1 MGTALLLLA
10 LTQAP
15 KDMPMPKDPL
25 WDLMDYGPFLTTAV
39 TMPRPQGAITPK
51 AVAIK
56 VGSGTICFDTDLVR
70 YAAAWDGGWL
80 ELLGPP
86 FEGSRSPD
94 DKTRPKM
101 RGTLRMATHNVPG
114 VLRGNG
120 QDPRP
125 EPYGPVP
132 ADLAKYHGLYVHGDR
147 VVLSYTAGGCEILDL
162 PGYEK
167 GIFTRTLR
175 LGASAAPVTILVGE
189 SLDPSEPTVQG
200 RRITLG
206 SPGAT
211 GRIWRAC
218 SGECSAESE

>member
-1 MGTALLLLA
+1 MMTALVLLA

-25 WDLMDYGPFLTTAV
+25 WELMDYGPFLTTAV
-39 TMPRPQGAITPK
+39 TMPWPQGAVTPK
-51 AVAIK
+51 AVVVK
-56 VGSGTICFDTDLVR
+56 VGAGTICFDTDLVR

-94 DKTRPKM
+94 ERTRPRM
-101 RGTLRMATHNVPG
+101 RGTLRMATRNVPG
-114 VLRGNG
+114 VLRGDG
-120 QDPRP
+120 HDPRR

-132 ADLAKYHGLYVHGDR
+132 SDLAKYRGLYVHGDR
-147 VVLSYTAGGCEILDL
+147 VVLSYTAGGGEVLDL

-167 GIFTRTLR
+167 GTFTRTLR
-175 LGASAAPVTILVGE
+175 LGPSAAPLTILVGE
-189 SLDPSEPTVQG
+189 SRDPSEPVAQG

-206 SPGAT
+206 NLTVAAT
-211 GRIWRAC
+211 LG
-218 SGECSAESE
+218 